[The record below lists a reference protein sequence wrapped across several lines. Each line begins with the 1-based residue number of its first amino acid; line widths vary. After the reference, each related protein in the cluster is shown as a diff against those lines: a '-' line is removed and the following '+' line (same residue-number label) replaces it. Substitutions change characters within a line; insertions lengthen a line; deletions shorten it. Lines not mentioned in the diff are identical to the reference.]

1 MTSAANPS
9 FDVHANDTRI
19 MLHIFETQCTTVV
32 VPVFVFRNMQIL
44 IIGKLSFCMAESI
57 MILSKFRNKL
67 MYMHISTSENENDN
81 HDVNVYNILSCIVMP
96 TGISANFL

>member
-67 MYMHISTSENENDN
+67 MYMHISSSENDN
-81 HDVNVYNILSCIVMP
+81 HDVTVYNILSCIVMP